1 MMQWIVVAAIIIV
14 TVLTLPIQMRSIKR
28 SRKGRAGS
36 IMASLA
42 EGANAALDPNKA
54 MIAVELEKRR
64 NADGEEAP
72 GKDEPI
78 VEDGPSSY
86 E

>member
-1 MMQWIVVAAIIIV
+1 
-14 TVLTLPIQMRSIKR
+14 
-28 SRKGRAGS
+28 
-36 IMASLA
+36 MASLA

-54 MIAVELEKRR
+54 MITVELEKRR

-78 VEDGPSSY
+78 VEDRPSSY